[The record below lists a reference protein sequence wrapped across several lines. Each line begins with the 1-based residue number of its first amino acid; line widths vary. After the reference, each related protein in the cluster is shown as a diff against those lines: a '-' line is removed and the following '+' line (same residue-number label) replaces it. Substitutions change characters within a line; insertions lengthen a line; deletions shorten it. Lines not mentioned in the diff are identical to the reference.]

1 MFGKLLKNDI
11 KAQWHSVST
20 IFLCV
25 FCISALA
32 EIFIM
37 LSKNVL
43 VKGLGGFVL
52 LLALLFACIV
62 VVIAVGIMFSKT
74 LFGRAGYLTLT
85 LPVKTRSLI
94 WSKTLSGLF
103 WVYSIY
109 ILFFAAMFL
118 WIYQMSSFV
127 GGDLLETAEELFTL
141 LWGVNFRTMISSVI
155 FYLIWFAVAI
165 FTLVQCIY
173 FGITCSNVSSISFLG
188 NLGTVI
194 ITIVSVIILAFI
206 SGKIGDILPFGMVIS
221 GETVTLSS
229 NVFET
234 KRMATDF
241 AYEFVFSGPI
251 VLGALSCFLNI
262 PITYMVKNKVN
273 IK

>member
-25 FCISALA
+25 FCISGLA
-32 EIFIM
+32 ELFIL

-43 VKGLGGFVL
+43 VKGLCGFIL
-52 LLALLFACIV
+52 LIALLFACIV

-103 WVYSIY
+103 WVYGIY
-109 ILFFAAMFL
+109 ILFFAAFFL
-118 WIYQMSSFV
+118 WIYQMSTFV
-127 GGDLLETAEELFTL
+127 GGELLETAEELFTL
-141 LWGVNFRTMISSVI
+141 LWGVNFKTMISSVI
-155 FYLIWFAVAI
+155 FYLIWFAIAI
-165 FTLVQCIY
+165 FMLVQCIY
-173 FGITCSNVSSISFLG
+173 LGITCSNVSPVSSLG
-188 NLGTVI
+188 NIGTI
-194 ITIVSVIILAFI
+194 LITIVSVIVLAII
-206 SGKIGDILPFGMVIS
+206 SAKIGDFLPFGMVIS
-221 GETVTLSS
+221 EETVTLTS
-229 NVFET
+229 NVYKT
-234 KRMATDF
+234 KAMTTDF
-241 AYEFVFSGPI
+241 AYEFVFSGPL
-251 VLGALSCFLNI
+251 VLGACSCLLNI
-262 PITYMVKNKVN
+262 PITYMIKNKVN